1 MNMQKRTVYAMGISS
16 LICIALYA
24 VCVFLWKTDETSSCY
39 LMKTFISNIMLG
51 LLGSS
56 VISGIVAFIA
66 YLQNRRDTLEKYIF
80 KYHELTAHCSKYM
93 DVKEYRDK
101 VEWFDNFVRYVRDL
115 ETIWADIGFIF
126 DTKKN
131 RIFLKDV
138 VDYYNDFIWLTE
150 NHYRL
155 LNENIADAAKKSL
168 SEEIDKIVIEEK
180 KTRRGVMQITTRN
193 NRFTTGMAS
202 VNKAINDIYK
212 YKTKQKFTFNKS
224 LVSRSVFIVLE
235 DDLEF
240 YAEKM
245 IKLMDESGKTGIEL
259 DIPEEVCEKLQKSHY
274 INSYTVGNTSLRNV
288 DCQFIL
294 FHYFDLKSKCRD
306 L

>member
-16 LICIALYA
+16 FICIVLYA
-24 VCVFLWKTDETSSCY
+24 VCVFLWKTDETSSCF
-39 LMKTFISNIMLG
+39 LMKTFMSNIILG

-93 DVKEYRDK
+93 DVKEYRDM
-101 VEWFDNFVRYVRDL
+101 VEWFDNFVSYVRDL

-131 RIFLKDV
+131 RFFLKDV

-180 KTRRGVMQITTRN
+180 KTRRGAMQFTTRN
-193 NRFTTGMAS
+193 NRFTSDMAS
-202 VNKAINDIYK
+202 VNKAINDIYIN
-212 YKTKQKFTFNKS
+212 KTKRKFTFNKS

-240 YAEKM
+240 YAKKM
-245 IKLMDESGKTGIEL
+245 IKLMDESGKTDIEL
-259 DIPEEVCEKLQKSHY
+259 DIPEEVCEKLQSAHY
-274 INSYTVGNTSLRNV
+274 IGSYTVGKTSLRNV

-294 FHYFDLKSKCRD
+294 FHYFDLKRKCRD